1 MHFLILDRIRVYER
15 GFEWENTKE
24 MVRAADI
31 LKAYVRYDDE
41 KYTCCVVVSDPDSGD
56 KRDYYI
62 NGDKFTKAEAEDI
75 LHWLKSELE

>member
-1 MHFLILDRIRVYER
+1 MHFLILDRMRAYER

-24 MVRAADI
+24 MVRATDI

-41 KYTCCVVVSDPDSGD
+41 KYACCVVVSDPDSGD

-62 NGDKFTKAEAEDI
+62 NGDKFTKAEAEDF

>member
-24 MVRAADI
+24 MVREADI